1 MIDLRSDTVSRP
13 TAAMRRAMAEAPVG
27 DDVYG
32 DDPTV
37 AALEAIVAGLLSKEA
52 AVFMPTGTMTNQ
64 IGLRIHGEPGDTLLL
79 ADGAHIYV
87 SEGGAASA
95 YSGLTLRAVPADRGV
110 FTAEALEAAIGVVH
124 PFVPVELASP
134 PRIVSVEN
142 TSNAG
147 GGRIWPIERIRD
159 VAAVAKAAGLMCH
172 LDGARIWNAS
182 AASGISVGEYAAP
195 FDTVSV
201 CFSKGLGA
209 PVGSCLAGTRVAM
222 VRARRFRQQIGGSMR
237 QGGIIAAGA
246 LHALEHHRGRLV
258 EDHVNARA
266 FADGIAGLPG
276 IALDPAT
283 VETNIIRFR
292 VTSMPVATF
301 AARLRDQG
309 VLLLPSGR
317 DGIRA
322 LTHLDVSRADIDRA
336 IAAVASILDRPG
348 SS

>member
-13 TAAMRRAMAEAPVG
+13 TPAMRRAMAEAPVG

-37 AALEAIVAGLLSKEA
+37 AALEARVANLLGKEA

-64 IGLRIHGEPGDTLLL
+64 VGLRIHSEPGDTLLL
-79 ADGAHIYV
+79 ADGAHIYM
-87 SEGGAASA
+87 SEGGGASA
-95 YSGLTLRAVPADRGV
+95 YSGLTVRAVQAERGV

-124 PFVPVELASP
+124 PFVPIELASP

-147 GGRIWPIERIRD
+147 GGRIWPIERIRE
-159 VAAVAKAAGLMCH
+159 VTAVARAAGLISH
-172 LDGARIWNAS
+172 LDGARLWNAS
-182 AASGISVGEYAAP
+182 AASGIDVADYAAP

-209 PVGSCLAGTRVAM
+209 PVGSCLAGTRATM
-222 VRARRFRQQIGGSMR
+222 ARARRFRQQLGGAMR

-246 LHALEHHRGRLV
+246 LHALDHHRKRLV
-258 EDHVNARA
+258 EDHANARA
-266 FADGIAGLPG
+266 FAAGIAGLPG
-276 IALDPAT
+276 IVLDPAT
-283 VETNIIRFR
+283 VETNIVRFR
-292 VTSMPVATF
+292 VTSMPVAAF
-301 AARLRDQG
+301 AARLRDLG

-322 LTHLDVSRADIDRA
+322 LTHLDVTRADIDRA
-336 IAAVASILDRPG
+336 IAAVASVLDRPG